1 MMPTIRDRN
10 EGVHRLMHAMLDVG
24 IYDGWETLYRPKS
37 DVAFEFAR
45 LYDGYVELLRIALG
59 EALRM
64 WDGTV
69 RAEMAAGGGT
79 FDEALERAHDRL
91 WAGPG
96 GDMNVV
102 WVVRQIWLEC
112 DHLNGQVDAA
122 DRVRPETLLLQWLI
136 DDEEEDLVHL
146 IACMPY
152 WPMGLDDTGAWR

>member
-1 MMPTIRDRN
+1 MIPTVRNRD
-10 EGVHRLMHAMLDVG
+10 EGVDRLMRAMLDLGV
-24 IYDGWETLYRPKS
+24 YDGWDPIHRSRAE
-37 DVAFEFAR
+37 AGAEFAR
-45 LYDGYVELLRIALG
+45 LYEGYVALLRIAMS
-59 EALRM
+59 EALRR

-69 RAEMAAGGGT
+69 RAEMKTGGGT

-112 DHLNGQVDAA
+112 DYLNRHVDAG
-122 DRVRPETLLLQWLI
+122 DRVRPESLLLQWLI
-136 DDEEEDLVHL
+136 DDSEEDLVHL

-152 WPMGLDDTGAWR
+152 WPIGLDESGAWC